1 MKSNYFLNKKRIEEG
16 VDDGLDNAIPS
27 NTADSVNDILL
38 DQIKPR
44 LPASGT
50 ISTLTTS
57 AVNVEVDTALNTEI
71 PSSNTADSVNDILLD
86 KLEPRL
92 PGSGTLSTLSTSNIS
107 DLLDLSLDT
116 EIPSSNTANSVND
129 VLLDKIVPRLP
140 ASGTLS
146 VLSAANI
153 NTQVDDA
160 LNTVIPGSNT
170 ANSVNDILLD
180 KLTPRLPSSGTIAV
194 GETYIPE
201 VNGLGFSTTSIAQHN
216 TVNLTSTAG
225 LLSHISLAITTT
237 LSGGSITLVLE
248 IQVDGLT
255 QYANHLWSSGTPQ
268 PQLRGAVQAHSISA
282 TENGFNAGNCYRLGP
297 WNTRFTDS
305 LRVSFDVQATNSVSG
320 YIMSSVSYA
329 KRASP

>member
-1 MKSNYFLNKKRIEEG
+1 
-16 VDDGLDNAIPS
+16 LD
-27 NTADSVNDILL
+27 
-38 DQIKPR
+38 
-44 LPASGT
+44 
-50 ISTLTTS
+50 
-57 AVNVEVDTALNTEI
+57 TEI

-92 PGSGTLSTLSTSNIS
+92 PGSGTLSVLSSANINTEVDS
-107 DLLDLSLDT
+107 ALDT
-116 EIPSSNTANSVND
+116 VIPSSNVTDSVND
-129 VLLDKIVPRLP
+129 ILLDKLEPRLP
-140 ASGTLS
+140 GSGTLS
-146 VLSAANI
+146 VLSTANI
-153 NTQVDDA
+153 NTEVDDA

-248 IQVDGLT
+248 IQVDGMT

-282 TENGFNAGNCYRLGP
+282 VENGFNAGNCYRLGP

-305 LRVSFDVQATNSVSG
+305 LRVSFDVQGTNSVAG